1 MPTTLT
7 IAPERP
13 TSAEVARPLVDSS
26 RPILTLDELIR
37 TRASE
42 MGDSPLIGYPN
53 HSLLD
58 FEEHSTRS
66 VDRYAD
72 AAVDKLQQLG
82 LPPVDPS
89 LDKPPVVG
97 ILCQSGL
104 HVVITIIALSRLGYT
119 VFLISTRLASPALGR
134 LIELTG
140 CSTIL
145 TTPNFHATLA
155 EVPKERRPVLLPILS
170 HSDYYRKDAPVFVR
184 YYDAEY
190 ESKKIAVILHSSGST
205 GLPKPIWLSHSS
217 CTAAFA
223 VNMDMRSL
231 LTSPLFH
238 SHGFYEVFR
247 SIFSRKTIYLANYS
261 LPLTRQNLLKMLEYV
276 KPELF
281 HCVPYVV
288 KLLAES
294 DAGIRALAMVKLV
307 LFAGSSCPDDLG
319 DLLVSRGVNLVA
331 NYGATETGRLMNSA
345 RPPGDRYWNYLRI
358 LPPARPFVLMDEV
371 APGLYECVALD
382 GLKSKSTVNSD
393 DPPGSFR
400 TRDLFAPHAT
410 EPGLWKYVCRL
421 DDRFTL
427 INGEKVLPI
436 SIEGR
441 IRQEE
446 CVKEAVVF
454 GEGKSYPGAL
464 VFRADA
470 AAHMSDEEFLEAV
483 WPAVEAAN
491 SRAET
496 FSRIP
501 KELVVVLPADTAY
514 PRTDKGTFIRVPTY
528 RQFER
533 EIESAYEKFEN
544 EKGGTLSISGLELED
559 FLLRGMKDRL
569 GVELSVEDEFFAA
582 GVDSLQCIQMWN
594 LIKKELDLGGNGSR
608 LSQNVL
614 YETGNIRALARHL
627 EDLRSGEES
636 TADEL
641 SKMKELIEKYSLFE
655 PHVGGDAP
663 RPDKHVVLL
672 TGVTGGLGAHLL
684 AQLVSRNNV
693 SSVWAMVR
701 AHTDT
706 AASDRIFSSLE
717 ARGIELS
724 SGESSKVVSLACDLS
739 RPDFG
744 LSPSR
749 LAALTRILTLVIHSA
764 WAVNFNIPVQSFE
777 NQHIKAV
784 HNLIQQCLRVQT
796 PDPARFFFCSSVS
809 AAGGTPRPG
818 TVAEGP
824 VVDPVHAQNTGYA
837 RSKYVAEHI
846 TCNAM
851 RNARAPAKVL
861 RIGQLIGD
869 TTAGEWNATEGVPM
883 MIQTAVTLGAL
894 PMLDEEM
901 SWLPV
906 DRAATAILELVGIAE
921 NGKPS
926 DLASESDVVYH
937 VLNPTRFHWTRDMLP
952 SLAKAGLEFEALPT
966 GQWMER
972 LRNSDRDPARNPPIK
987 LLEWFESKYGRGKS
1001 TTQSGGLVY
1010 LTEETRKNS
1019 ETLRNVPDVTEVRF
1033 VQMMLGRLQKHWAN
1047 IGQGTVVPC
1056 L

>member
-1 MPTTLT
+1 MKRVVMLPSTHSTTASEGAST
-7 IAPERP
+7 
-13 TSAEVARPLVDSS
+13 EVSQPFVDSDG
-26 RPILTLDELIR
+26 PILTLDELIR
-37 TRASE
+37 HRASE

-58 FEEHSTRS
+58 FEEHSARS
-66 VDRYAD
+66 VDRYVD
-72 AAVDKLQQLG
+72 AAADKLQQLG

-89 LDKPPVVG
+89 LEKPPVIG

-119 VFLISTRLASPALGR
+119 VFLISTRLASPALDR
-134 LIELTG
+134 LIELTE
-140 CSTIL
+140 CRAII
-145 TTPNFHATLA
+145 TTPNFHAALTEL
-155 EVPKERRPVLLPILS
+155 PKERQPTVMPILS

-184 YYDAEY
+184 FYDAEY
-190 ESKKIAVILHSSGST
+190 ESKKVAIILHSSGST
-205 GLPKPIWLSHSS
+205 GLPKPIWMSHKS
-217 CTAAFA
+217 CIGAFS
-223 VNMDMRSL
+223 VTMNMRSL

-247 SIFSRKTIYLANYS
+247 AIYGRKTIYLANYS
-261 LPLTRQNLLKMLEYV
+261 LPLTRQNLLEILGHV

-281 HCVPYVV
+281 HCVPYVI

-294 DAGIRALAMVKLV
+294 DAGIRALAKINVV
-307 LFAGSSCPDDLG
+307 VFTGSSCPDDLG

-331 NYGATETGRLMNSA
+331 SYGATETGRLMNSS
-345 RPPGDRYWNYLRI
+345 RPPGDRYWNYLRL

-371 APGLYECVALD
+371 TPGLYECVALE

-400 TRDLFAPHAT
+400 TRDLFALHPT

-436 SIEGR
+436 SMEGR

-446 CVKEAVVF
+446 LVKEAIVF

-464 VFRADA
+464 IFRADV
-470 AAHMSDEEFLEAV
+470 AAHMSDEEFLKAV

-501 KELVVVLPADTAY
+501 KELIVALPADAAY
-514 PRTDKGTFIRVPTY
+514 PHTDKGTFIRVPTY
-528 RQFER
+528 RQFSR
-533 EIESAYEKFEN
+533 EIESAYNKFEN
-544 EKGGTLSISGLELED
+544 EKGGKLSLSGQELED
-559 FLLRGMKDRL
+559 FLLRGLKNRL
-569 GVELSVEDEFFAA
+569 DIELSAEDEFFAS

-594 LIKKELDLGGNGSR
+594 LIKKELNLGGNGSK
-608 LSQNVL
+608 LSQNAL
-614 YETGNIRALARHL
+614 YEMGNVQALARHL
-627 EDLRSGEES
+627 EKLRSGEES
-636 TADEL
+636 STDEIG
-641 SKMKELIEKYSLFE
+641 KMQDLIDAYSSFE
-655 PHVGGDAP
+655 PHVSGDAP
-663 RPDKHVVLL
+663 RPNKHVVLL
-672 TGVTGGLGAHLL
+672 TGVSGGLGAHLL
-684 AQLVSRNNV
+684 AQLVSRANV

-701 AHTDT
+701 APTDT
-706 AASDRIFSSLE
+706 AAADRVISSLK
-717 ARGIELS
+717 ARCIKLS
-724 SGESSKVVSLACDLS
+724 VAESSKVVPLACDLS

-744 LSPSR
+744 LGPSR
-749 LAALTRILTLVIHSA
+749 LEALTRILTVVIHSA

-777 NQHIKAV
+777 NQHIRAV

-796 PDPARFFFCSSVS
+796 PEPARFYFCSSVS

-818 TVAEGP
+818 TVEEGP
-824 VVDPVHAQNTGYA
+824 IIDPAHAQHTGYA

-846 TCNAM
+846 TRKAM
-851 RNARAPAKVL
+851 MSVGAPAQVL

-869 TTAGEWNATEGVPM
+869 TVVGEWNFNEGVPM

-901 SWLPV
+901 TWLPV
-906 DRAATAILELVGIAE
+906 DCAAAAITELAGIA
-921 NGKPS
+921 GSSKPIDPAS
-926 DLASESDVVYH
+926 DSDVVYH
-937 VLNPTRFHWTRDMLP
+937 VLNPQRFHWMRDMLP
-952 SLAKAGLEFEALPT
+952 SLARAGLEFETLPT
-966 GQWMER
+966 DQWMEK
-972 LRNSDRDPARNPPIK
+972 LRNSDRDPTKNPPIK
-987 LLEWFESKYGRGKS
+987 LLEWFESKYGHGRS

-1019 ETLRNVPDVTEVRF
+1019 ETLRNVPDVTDVGF
-1033 VQMMLGRLQKHWAN
+1033 VQMMLDRLRNHWDRN
-1047 IGQGTVVPC
+1047 T
-1056 L
+1056 